1 MVLASLLLTLNII
14 ACWMQ
19 PFKPFA
25 QDTVS
30 RRCSVK
36 KMFLG
41 LSQNSQENICAR
53 VSLQSCMPQSA
64 TLLKKDSAQVLPCK
78 FCEISQNIFSSG
90 YLRWLLLLLL
100 VTIDKFCCI
109 VFKKQMLAVLKRS
122 AALKICGKMSIIKCN
137 FSVATTSLL

>member
-1 MVLASLLLTLNII
+1 
-14 ACWMQ
+14 MQ
-19 PFKPFA
+19 PLKPFA

-64 TLLKKDSAQVLPCK
+64 TLLKKKLWHRCFPVNFAK
-78 FCEISQNIFSSG
+78 FLRTSFPTG

>member
-1 MVLASLLLTLNII
+1 
-14 ACWMQ
+14 MQ
-19 PFKPFA
+19 PLKPFA
-25 QDTVS
+25 HYS
-30 RRCSVK
+30 
-36 KMFLG
+36 
-41 LSQNSQENICAR
+41 LSEVFS
-53 VSLQSCMPQSA
+53 
-64 TLLKKDSAQVLPCK
+64 KKDVLRAFAK
-78 FCEISQNIFSSG
+78 FTRKHLCQSLFTKLHASVCNFIKKKLWHRCFPVNFAKFLRTSFPTG